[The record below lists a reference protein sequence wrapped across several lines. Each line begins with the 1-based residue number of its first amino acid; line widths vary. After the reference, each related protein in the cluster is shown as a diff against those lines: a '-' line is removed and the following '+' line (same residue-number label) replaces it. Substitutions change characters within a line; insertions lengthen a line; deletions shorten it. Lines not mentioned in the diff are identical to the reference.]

1 MYAFSDL
8 NREGL
13 ASHGE
18 SLLLWAIV
26 SDEIFLSQ
34 VFESR
39 NKIVTILKLS
49 ELWQW
54 WAHEIWAHEIWA
66 LEYLNHFILPLSL
79 RYRDSELKKN
89 GNKQSLKVK
98 I

>member
-1 MYAFSDL
+1 MYAFSNL

-39 NKIVTILKLS
+39 NKIVTDLKLS

-54 WAHEIWAHEIWA
+54 WAHEIWA
-66 LEYLNHFILPLSL
+66 LEYLSHFILPLSL